1 MKKNASAP
9 DSDGAIVDALD
20 QIREELRSLRDVLDE
35 IRSEFEWANRN
46 RSDSLVEMA
55 CRITSM
61 SLDAAASDWAQ
72 RLNRFS
78 ADSLCTEDHQQ
89 PTGEQAQL
97 F

>member
-1 MKKNASAP
+1 MKRSPSP
-9 DSDGAIVDALD
+9 DDLVADALD
-20 QIREELRSLRDVLDE
+20 RLRDELKVLRDVLDE

-61 SLDAAASDWAQ
+61 SLDAAASDCAQ